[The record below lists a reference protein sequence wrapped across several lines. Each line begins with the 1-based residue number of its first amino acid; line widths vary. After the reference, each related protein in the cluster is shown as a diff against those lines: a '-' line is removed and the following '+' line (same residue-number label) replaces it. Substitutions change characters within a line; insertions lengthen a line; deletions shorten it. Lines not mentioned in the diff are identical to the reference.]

1 MQNDRAL
8 FLYGFDITYLNKY
21 VNFKNAALGSE
32 LTAVLTEGN
41 YTATG
46 FAAELKKQLELTD
59 GANTYT
65 VGIDRTVDS
74 GASNRLHVSTSGSFL
89 SLLFYSGSNA
99 GNSPASIM
107 GYDVADYTGATSY
120 SGSTNCGEI
129 LFPDFP
135 TLDYLGPDNL
145 IKNDGVKNVSA
156 SGIKETL
163 VFSQMKFFQGQWK
176 YIADFGASTQ
186 LTQWQ
191 NFLKYAIKQLKFEFT
206 PSVYE
211 ETDTV
216 YQCTLEST
224 PEDGNGMGYRLQQ
237 MRGVGLYRFYDTG
250 VMKFRVIPS

>member
-89 SLLFYSGSNA
+89 SLLFYS
-99 GNSPASIM
+99 
-107 GYDVADYTGATSY
+107 
-120 SGSTNCGEI
+120 
-129 LFPDFP
+129 
-135 TLDYLGPDNL
+135 
-145 IKNDGVKNVSA
+145 
-156 SGIKETL
+156 
-163 VFSQMKFFQGQWK
+163 
-176 YIADFGASTQ
+176 
-186 LTQWQ
+186 
-191 NFLKYAIKQLKFEFT
+191 
-206 PSVYE
+206 
-211 ETDTV
+211 
-216 YQCTLEST
+216 
-224 PEDGNGMGYRLQQ
+224 
-237 MRGVGLYRFYDTG
+237 
-250 VMKFRVIPS
+250 